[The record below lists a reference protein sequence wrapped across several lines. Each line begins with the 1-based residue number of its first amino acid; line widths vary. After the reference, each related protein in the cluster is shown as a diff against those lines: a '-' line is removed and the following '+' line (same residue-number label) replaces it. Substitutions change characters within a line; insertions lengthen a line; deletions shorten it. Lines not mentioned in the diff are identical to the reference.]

1 MPEMDGIEAT
11 VRIKS
16 NANHKSIFVVALTAH
31 AQTGERERILNHGF
45 DDYLTKPIHLKDLRD
60 LFLNG
65 FNSSDSQTIL
75 HLILQ
80 PIVFFP
86 IELLF

>member
-1 MPEMDGIEAT
+1 MDIEMPEMDGIEAT

-31 AQTGERERILNHGF
+31 ALTGERERILNHGF

-60 LFLNG
+60 LFSKWVQLKR
-65 FNSSDSQTIL
+65 
-75 HLILQ
+75 
-80 PIVFFP
+80 
-86 IELLF
+86 